1 MSRARH
7 LIPASRLAA
16 VAAAALL
23 ALVASAGQVTAADEA
38 SLLKDMRP
46 GGSSNP
52 TGLTRSGDIV
62 FFAANDGTRGVELW
76 RSDGT
81 KTATRLVR
89 DIRPGARGSKPSH
102 ITNVNGV
109 VYFSADDGVHGRE
122 LWRSDGTRTGTHLV
136 RDLSKPTEFGDGTGL
151 GGLTAV
157 GGRLFFFASVPGP
170 GIDSASL
177 WVSDGTKAGTR
188 SLWSGQ
194 SARATAGMRGFLYFI
209 AEDFVGSR
217 QLWVSDGTRAGTR
230 RVPGTPDH
238 VIGPLTRVDR
248 RLYFFRRVVQGGDG
262 YYSQRTTLWKTDGTA
277 AGTQKLLRLG
287 DLEPEDLRATAFDG
301 KLYFVNGTQEAQ
313 QVWKS
318 NGKVNGTRALTAF
331 GTGWIGELAAVGSR
345 LFFSRSST
353 ETDHELWVSDGRPA
367 GTTKVISTSRW
378 IRDLTRVGGQLA
390 FVEGPDW
397 DTRPRPWTLRH
408 SDGTADG
415 TTDVA
420 SFVRAFGSGESL
432 PRVTLRGTLL
442 FAADDGTGAGRELWT
457 WRP

>member
-1 MSRARH
+1 MSGSRH
-7 LIPASRLAA
+7 LLPASRLAA
-16 VAAAALL
+16 AAATL
-23 ALVASAGQVTAADEA
+23 ALGVSVSTIAAEEA
-38 SLLKDMRP
+38 SLVKDIRG

-52 TGLTRSGDIV
+52 TGLTRSGNMV
-62 FFAANDGTRGVELW
+62 FFAASDGTRGAELW

-81 KTATRLVR
+81 KPGTRLVR
-89 DIRPGARGSKPSH
+89 DIRPGPRGSKPTH

-122 LWRSDGTRTGTHLV
+122 LWRSDGTRAGTRLV
-136 RDLSKPTEFGDGTGL
+136 RDLTKPSEFGDGTGL

-157 GGRLFFFASVPGP
+157 SGRLFFFASFPGP
-170 GIDSASL
+170 GVDSASL

-194 SARATAGMRGFLYFI
+194 GARVTAAMRGRLYFA
-209 AEDFVGSR
+209 AEDFLGNG

-230 RVPGTPDH
+230 RVPGTPND
-238 VIGPLTRVDR
+238 VVGPLTRVDR
-248 RLYFFRRVVQGGDG
+248 TLYFFRRVVAGGDG

-287 DLEPEDLRATAFDG
+287 DLEPGDLKATAFGG

-331 GTGWIGELAAVGSR
+331 GTGWIGELAAAGPR
-345 LFFSRSST
+345 LFFSRWSAL
-353 ETDHELWVSDGRPA
+353 TDHELWVSDGRTD
-367 GTTKVISTSRW
+367 GTTKVISTSRQ

-390 FVEGPDW
+390 YAEGPVEAVPGRLW
-397 DTRPRPWTLRH
+397 SLWQ
-408 SDGTADG
+408 SDGTTGG
-415 TTDVA
+415 TGDIGH
-420 SFVRAFGSGESL
+420 FVRLFGNQDSL
-432 PRVTLRGTLL
+432 PRATLRGTLL
-442 FAADDGTGAGRELWT
+442 FAADDGAGAGRELWT
-457 WRP
+457 WRQ